1 MIVIN
6 KPSGMPVHPAGRY
19 NFNSVIEIMRAERN
33 GFNPLRKFYY
43 SVLLFSIVTGEIG
56 E

>member
-19 NFNSVIEIMRAERN
+19 NFNSVIEIMRAERI
-33 GFNPLRKFYY
+33 GFNPLRKFHYFQLERWVKLGVG
-43 SVLLFSIVTGEIG
+43 S
-56 E
+56 